1 MKVDKKFILELNKPL
16 GITKAPFRPVAK
28 RLRLA
33 EEKVLSTLKIYRKQG
48 LLRRFGAMLA
58 HKNIG
63 LKTNVLLAWNVPA
76 KRINSVAAVL
86 ADFPQ
91 VTHCYLRNSYSF
103 WPYNLYSMVHARNRK
118 ACMRLIS
125 GIVRKVKIKDFRIL
139 FTLREFKKT
148 KSALGGLLK

>member
-1 MKVDKKFILELNKPL
+1 MKVDKKFVLELNKPL

-28 RLRLA
+28 RLGYSEA
-33 EEKVLSTLKIYRKQG
+33 QVLSTLKIYRKRG

-63 LKTNVLLAWNVPA
+63 LKTNALVAWDVPA

-86 ADFPQ
+86 AGFPQ

-103 WPYNLYSMVHARNRK
+103 WPYNLYSMVHARDRK

-125 GIVRKVKIKDFRIL
+125 GMVRKVKIKNPRIL
-139 FTLREFKKT
+139 FTLKEFKKT
-148 KSALGGLLK
+148 KSVLGGLLR